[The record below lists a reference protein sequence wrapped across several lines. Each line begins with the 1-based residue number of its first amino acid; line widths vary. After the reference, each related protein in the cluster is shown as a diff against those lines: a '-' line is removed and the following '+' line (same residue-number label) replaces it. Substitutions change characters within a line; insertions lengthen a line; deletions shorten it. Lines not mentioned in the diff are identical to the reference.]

1 MSTVVTVLRSG
12 GDFLPWHVQMMQRQ
26 VEKYSPADT
35 EFVCLSD
42 CDIQGVRTIPLE
54 HNWPGWWSK
63 LELFDPRLGLGTFT
77 YTDLDNVILG
87 PLDLILNVPTGY
99 TCQREGWTA
108 LMHIPL
114 QRASTSEQ
122 SLWDVFVEDP
132 EYWMWKYA
140 NRSRTPYGDAGFINE
155 FLPDATHWEDMLA
168 GQVVN
173 VAEILTPLGP
183 RMHKLPMS
191 ARVLLC
197 GGEKRRP
204 WKLPGFRRLYGEDV

>member
-1 MSTVVTVLRSG
+1 MATVATVLRSG

-42 CDIQGVRTIPLE
+42 CEIEGVRTIPLE
-54 HNWPGWWSK
+54 HNWPGWWAK
-63 LELFDPRLGLGTFT
+63 LELFRPDLNLGPFT

-87 PLDLILNVPTGY
+87 PLDDILTAPTEY
-99 TCQREGWTA
+99 TCQRGGWTA
-108 LMHIPL
+108 LMHVPDQQHWL
-114 QRASTSEQ
+114 FDE
-122 SLWDVFVEDP
+122 FVEDAGF
-132 EYWMWKYA
+132 YMWKFA

-155 FLPDATHWEDMLA
+155 WMPQAQHWEDVVT
-168 GQVVN
+168 GQVQN
-173 VAEILTPLGP
+173 ISTAFTPLGP
-183 RMHKLPMS
+183 RLHLITSS

-204 WKLPGFRRLYGEDV
+204 WKLPGFRRLYGEDI